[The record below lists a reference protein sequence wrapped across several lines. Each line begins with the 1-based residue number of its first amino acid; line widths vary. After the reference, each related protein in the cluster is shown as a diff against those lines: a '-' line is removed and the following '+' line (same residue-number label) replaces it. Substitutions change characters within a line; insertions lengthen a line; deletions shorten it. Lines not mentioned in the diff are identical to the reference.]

1 MRLLATALVVQLAT
15 AQFAAAQPGYI
26 EQAFATGETLDYNLT
41 WLRMA
46 GGTARMTIA
55 PVAGDARRLRI
66 HSVGKSGSGFSRIFR
81 VRDEIESVVARD
93 SFTTLEYI
101 KRQDEAGDKKVE
113 VTKVEGGVAT
123 RTRKK
128 VKKVPV
134 PTPVYDPLSIIYFLR
149 TVDLSPGKK
158 HEFSVVADA
167 RVYNVHVHVLRRESI
182 TTDLGTFKT
191 VVVEPK
197 MEIGGIEREE
207 RLLIWYSDDDR
218 RLPVR
223 IRTDVKFGTITATL
237 RGVQSGALPLDK

>member
-1 MRLLATALVVQLAT
+1 MKFLAAALIAAQL
-15 AQFAAAQPGYI
+15 AAAQPNYVA
-26 EQAFATGETLDYNLT
+26 QAFATGETLDYNLT
-41 WLRMA
+41 WLRMS

-55 PVAGDARRLRI
+55 PVVGDAKRLRI
-66 HSVGKSGSGFSRIFR
+66 LSVGKSGAGFSRIFR

-93 SFTTLEYI
+93 TFTTLEYI
-101 KRQDEAGDKKVE
+101 KRQDEDGEKKVE
-113 VTKVEGGVAT
+113 VTRVEGGVAT

-128 VKKVPV
+128 VKKVRV

-167 RVYNVHVHVLRRESI
+167 KVYNVHVHVLRRESVA
-182 TTDLGTFKT
+182 TDLGTFKT
-191 VVVEPK
+191 IVVEPK

-207 RLLIWYSDDDR
+207 RLLIWYSDDER

-237 RGVQSGALPLDK
+237 RSVQSGAAPLDAK